1 MLTEQYKKGLSF
13 LDHSTEVL
21 DDTAEKLLKQQR
33 GILSTYYNRR
43 TGTLQSHLQS
53 HPFHVK
59 KSSAGADLVIDYL
72 AQIRFMDLR
81 KTVKGKNKKIY
92 HPIYNKPLYGFL
104 FGYAYYRLR
113 MGLLEYLR
121 QETTAKVDTIHIV
134 IPAS

>member
-13 LDHSTEVL
+13 IDHSAEVL
-21 DDTAEKLLKQQR
+21 EDTAEKLLKQQR

-53 HPFHVK
+53 RPFHVK
-59 KSSAGADLVIDYL
+59 KGASGSNLVIDFL

-81 KTVKGKNKKIY
+81 KTAKGKNKKIY

-104 FGYAYYRLR
+104 FGYAYDRLR
-113 MGLLEYLR
+113 LGLLEYLR
-121 QETTAKVDTIHIV
+121 QNTTASVNTIHID

>member
-13 LDHSTEVL
+13 IDHSAEVL
-21 DDTAEKLLKQQR
+21 DDTAVKLLKQQR

-53 HPFHVK
+53 RPFLLK
-59 KSSAGADLVIDYL
+59 KSSEGTNLILEYL

-81 KTVKGKNKKIY
+81 KTSKGKNKKIY
-92 HPIYNKPLYGFL
+92 EPIYNKPVYGFL
-104 FGYAYYRLR
+104 FGYAYHRLR
-113 MGLLEYLR
+113 LGFLEYLR
-121 QETTAKVDTIHIV
+121 SNTTASVDTIHIE